1 MLDDPRPGVLLAA
14 GVPFVAFGRPWGQP
28 DATHAWVDINGA
40 SATAAATR
48 ALIEAGLAPVGW
60 LGWPN
65 GSGLGADRRSGWWD
79 AVGADGVHLEEAAE
93 EGIAEG
99 RDAMAAL
106 LERGA
111 RSVVCA
117 SDSLPSGAVLALQ
130 DRGGGPRDRSRP
142 RGRVRQHPAGPLP
155 AVHLGRATHRGG
167 RPPLRGTPA
176 GRGGGTS
183 TPGTAQVLLTPTV
196 ILRSAD
202 GSEAPLAP

>member
-1 MLDDPRPGVLLAA
+1 MHRGIVDGGVLTDTMLDDPRPGVLLAA
-14 GVPFVAFGRPWGQP
+14 GVLFVAFGRLWGQP

-60 LGWPN
+60 LGWPD

-79 AVGADGVHLEEAAE
+79 AVGAEGVHLEEAAE

-117 SDSLPSGAVLALQ
+117 SDSLASGAALALQ
-130 DRGGGPRDRSRP
+130 DRGEDLGTGVARVVGFDNTPPVRFLRFTSVEQPIDEAAHHCVALLLAEVGGHRR
-142 RGRVRQHPAGPLP
+142 RGR
-155 AVHLGRATHRGG
+155 HR
-167 RPPLRGTPA
+167 
-176 GRGGGTS
+176 S
-183 TPGTAQVLLTPTV
+183 
-196 ILRSAD
+196 S
-202 GSEAPLAP
+202 